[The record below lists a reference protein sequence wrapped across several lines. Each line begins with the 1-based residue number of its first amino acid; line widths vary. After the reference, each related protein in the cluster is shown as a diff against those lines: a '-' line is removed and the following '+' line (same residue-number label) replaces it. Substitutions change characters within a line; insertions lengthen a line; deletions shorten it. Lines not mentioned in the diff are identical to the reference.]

1 LAFSGYKAKED
12 ERARGGGE
20 ENTQRLKIPDGKNPV
35 DRG

>member
-1 LAFSGYKAKED
+1 MRE
-12 ERARGGGE
+12 RGGGE